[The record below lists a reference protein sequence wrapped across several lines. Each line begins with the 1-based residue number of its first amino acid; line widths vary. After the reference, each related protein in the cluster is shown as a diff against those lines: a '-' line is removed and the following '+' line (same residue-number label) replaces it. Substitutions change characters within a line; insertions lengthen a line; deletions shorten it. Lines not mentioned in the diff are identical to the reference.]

1 MAYDIAINST
11 FIDKV
16 EGSLLFQT
24 FLITI
29 AMEGLDDKYN
39 LELDKN
45 RILPR
50 LPSRT
55 VQMTV

>member
-1 MAYDIAINST
+1 MAYDIAINSK

-29 AMEGLDDKYN
+29 AMEGLDDKYGM
-39 LELDKN
+39 ELDKN
-45 RILPR
+45 SKHLNSMLSINVVL
-50 LPSRT
+50 
-55 VQMTV
+55 